1 MGHIWA
7 KQTPSLY
14 VFFFQRRSRDNNV
27 ELFHSNVILFL
38 CICTHNLRD
47 DKGWISPR
55 TVIGKTKHTSQ
66 RGLLSLTW
74 QHNQHLP
81 VIYFKP
87 WKEFALLYKHQW
99 NTRWAFT
106 RKHDIFTRENNMS
119 FSHVKISPLL
129 WLHNK
134 SHLLQEKTVVVKWLG
149 ISLVFIII
157 INRTLHG
164 CLEIRNFS
172 SHVEKI
178 FHSFAALSREIFF
191 NMWREILYLL
201 AAM

>member
-1 MGHIWA
+1 MNGQKWVIFEQNRPLA
-7 KQTPSLY
+7 CT
-14 VFFFQRRSRDNNV
+14 FFFQRRSCDNTV

-38 CICTHNLRD
+38 CICKHNLRE

-55 TVIGKTKHTSQ
+55 TVTGKTKHTSQ

-87 WKEFALLYKHQW
+87 WKELALLYKHQW
-99 NTRWAFT
+99 NTRWAFA

-134 SHLLQEKTVVVKWLG
+134 SHLSQEKTVVVKWFG
-149 ISLVFIII
+149 ISLVFI
-157 INRTLHG
+157 
-164 CLEIRNFS
+164 
-172 SHVEKI
+172 
-178 FHSFAALSREIFF
+178 
-191 NMWREILYLL
+191 
-201 AAM
+201 